1 MPGEDSLSS
10 RFDYLFEPLDE
21 AESADATVVAA
32 SSANDSADDGKSS
45 HSAVPVRMAFA
56 AFVLATLAGAAVV
69 ALLLLQRPP
78 GAVEPVDST
87 RLPAPLSTTVAN
99 VPSPPRPVA
108 PPAATIEPGPA
119 LPTSVGAAAD
129 GAFEVTRRRR
139 LQHAGHAIADQR
151 GARNAPAVHRTCHHN
166 KVDRTRVICF
176 PESACPDRYDAR
188 ARRISSSPRRPR
200 RRCRS
205 RARRS
210 HRAPGLVPTT
220 DRAPPN
226 RPTAVPTC
234 IRHAN
239 GRRFMHGG

>member
-1 MPGEDSLSS
+1 MKRNQPTPPSSPLLLRTTLPTTENHHIAPYRSEWPLRPSYSRRWQARRLSRCCFCSGRPAPSNPWTQRAYPLRCRRRWPMCRARLVPSRRPRQRSS
-10 RFDYLFEPLDE
+10 RVPHSYL
-21 AESADATVVAA
+21 SR
-32 SSANDSADDGKSS
+32 SRS
-45 HSAVPVRMAFA
+45 
-56 AFVLATLAGAAVV
+56 
-69 ALLLLQRPP
+69 
-78 GAVEPVDST
+78 
-87 RLPAPLSTTVAN
+87 
-99 VPSPPRPVA
+99 
-108 PPAATIEPGPA
+108 
-119 LPTSVGAAAD
+119 
-129 GAFEVTRRRR
+129 RRR
-139 LQHAGHAIADQR
+139 LRGHP
-151 GARNAPAVHRTCHHN
+151 GAAPPTHRPRDRRSAWRPKRASRSRTCHHN

-234 IRHAN
+234 IRTRTVAVSCSAN
-239 GRRFMHGG
+239 GRYRSFYGHHR

>member
-1 MPGEDSLSS
+1 MYHRLYHRHMPGEDSLSS

-32 SSANDSADDGKSS
+32 SSASDSADDGKSS

-56 AFVLATLAGAAVV
+56 AFVLRPQSEPRPTSPSRSPGAAPPTH
-69 ALLLLQRPP
+69 RPRDRRS
-78 GAVEPVDST
+78 AWRSK
-87 RLPAPLSTTVAN
+87 RASR
-99 VPSPPRPVA
+99 SR
-108 PPAATIEPGPA
+108 
-119 LPTSVGAAAD
+119 TSD
-129 GAFEVTRRRR
+129 
-139 LQHAGHAIADQR
+139 
-151 GARNAPAVHRTCHHN
+151 HN
-166 KVDRTRVICF
+166 KVDRPRVICF
-176 PESACPDRYDAR
+176 PASACPDRYDAR

-226 RPTAVPTC
+226 RPTAVSTC
-234 IRHAN
+234 IRTRTVAVSCSAN
-239 GRRFMHGG
+239 GRDRSFYGHHR